1 MYYTC
6 YKTHLYAMM
15 TNEHKAI
22 MGISRLD
29 PLYLS
34 TLHGS
39 VLSYKTDHTLQML
52 GDKNCIFKCNRTEHM
67 NTKV

>member
-15 TNEHKAI
+15 TNVYKAI
-22 MGISRLD
+22 MGISRLG
-29 PLYLS
+29 PLHLS

-39 VLSYKTDHTLQML
+39 MLSYKTDHTL
-52 GDKNCIFKCNRTEHM
+52 
-67 NTKV
+67 